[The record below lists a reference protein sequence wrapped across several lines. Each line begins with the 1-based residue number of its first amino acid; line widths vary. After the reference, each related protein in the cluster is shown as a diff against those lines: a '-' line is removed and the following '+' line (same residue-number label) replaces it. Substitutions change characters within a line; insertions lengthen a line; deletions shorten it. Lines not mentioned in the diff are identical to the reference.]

1 MKTAA
6 ISVKIDPKVK
16 QAAQKVANELG
27 FSLSDVVNASLK
39 KLAREKTIYYSLLE
53 PSPMLKKAIRE
64 ARRDRAQGKS
74 YGPFSLEEAETFLKA
89 K

>member
-16 QAAQKVANELG
+16 RDAQRVAKELG

-39 KLAREKTIYYSLLE
+39 NLARTKTISYSLLE
-53 PSPMLKKAIRE
+53 PSPMLKRAIRE
-64 ARRDRAQGKS
+64 ADRDRANGKLI
-74 YGPFSLEEAETFLKA
+74 GPFSNVPDLMKSLES
-89 K
+89 